1 MTAWRP
7 PAHWQRITS
16 IDAHAAGEPLRVI
29 CSGFPLPP
37 GATILERREQARRH
51 FDHLRRSLM
60 WEPRGHSDMYGCLLT
75 PPATDDGDFG
85 VLFLH
90 NEGFST
96 MCGHGIIGLVTV
108 GLECGLFPPP
118 EGRAELRIDTPAGRV
133 PATPHWQEGRV
144 KSVSFRNVPSFVLRQ
159 NLRVDVPGLGEIRC
173 DIAFGGAFYALV
185 EVAQTGLALEP
196 GQGDALIAAGM
207 AIKRALMATQP
218 LRHPSGDAALNFLYG
233 IIFTQP
239 APAGSELHSRN
250 ACVFAEGELDRS
262 PTGTGVSA
270 RAALLHA
277 RGALAPGETL
287 HIESLI
293 GTRFA
298 VRVVDRTRAGSLPA
312 VIPEVSGSAHITGRH
327 TFLIDPDDPLREGF
341 LLR

>member
-1 MTAWRP
+1 MLAWEP
-7 PAHWQRITS
+7 PAHWQRITT

-37 GATILERREQARRH
+37 GVTILERREAARRQ

-75 PPATDDGDFG
+75 PPATEDGDFG

-108 GLECGLFPPP
+108 GLECGLFTLPQ
-118 EGRAELRIDTPAGRV
+118 GRAELRIDTPAGRV
-133 PATPHWQEGRV
+133 LATPQLQDGRV
-144 KSVSFRNVPSFVLRQ
+144 AAVRFRNVPSFVWRQ
-159 NLRVDVPGLGEIRC
+159 DLRVDVPGLGEIHC

-185 EVAQTGLALEP
+185 DVAQTGLALEP
-196 GQGDALIAAGM
+196 QQADALIAAGM

-218 LRHPSGDAALNFLYG
+218 VRHPSGDPALNFLYG
-233 IIFTQP
+233 TIFTQP
-239 APAGSELHSRN
+239 CPADSGLHSRN

-277 RGALAPGETL
+277 RGRLAVGETL
-287 HIESLI
+287 QIASLI

-298 VRVVDRTRAGSLPA
+298 VRVLERAQVGPLPA
-312 VIPEVSGSAHITGRH
+312 VIPEVTGSARITGMH
-327 TFLIDPDDPLREGF
+327 TFLIDPEDPLREGF